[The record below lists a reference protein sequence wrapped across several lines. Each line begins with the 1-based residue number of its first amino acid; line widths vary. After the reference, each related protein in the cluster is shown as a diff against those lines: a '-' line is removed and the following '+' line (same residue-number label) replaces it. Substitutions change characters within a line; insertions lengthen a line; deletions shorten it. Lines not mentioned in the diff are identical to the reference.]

1 MPRAHGVFEVKLQP
15 QELSEQGQAAAL
27 GRLSIDKQFQ
37 GDLEATSAGEM
48 LSAMTPVEGS
58 AGYVALERVTGS
70 LHGRSGSF
78 TLQHNG
84 LLARGAPQLAIT
96 VVPDSGADE
105 LEGIAGTMA
114 ILIEGGQHRYELEY
128 TLPEED

>member
-1 MPRAHGVFEVKLQP
+1 MPRAHGLFEVNLQP
-15 QELSEQGQAAAL
+15 QALSEQGQNAAL
-27 GRLSIDKQFQ
+27 GRLSIDKQFH
-37 GDLEATSAGEM
+37 GDLAATSIGEM

-70 LHGRSGSF
+70 LQGRNGSF

-84 LLARGAPQLAIT
+84 LMARGAPQLTIS
-96 VVPDSGADE
+96 VVPDSGAGE
-105 LEGIAGTMA
+105 LEGIAGSMA

-128 TLPEED
+128 TLPDME